1 MRDRLAVGAAIIAL
15 TILSYF
21 QFPGH
26 TYLGSDTQIY
36 VPMLEHIWDSSA
48 LTHDLVATKP
58 HLAYTLYDEIAIAL
72 RWITHSSF
80 RAVLI
85 GQQFIFRALEILGVY
100 LLTASFPLARRMAML
115 VAAFFTL
122 GATIVGPAV
131 LIFEYEPVPRA
142 FAVGLIFLAIGL
154 AAQEHLMLADLAAA
168 LAFLYHPPTVWVF
181 WLLYLWYV
189 LRHRDYRD
197 LWPLAI
203 GIAVL
208 FVSSRLQPGG
218 AQHQDFFT
226 RVSPESEEMQRMR
239 TSYNWISTW
248 SAQLIWQYILLWIV
262 SLLAFWRIRP
272 KTVRLFLL
280 GMPAI
285 GLLSIPLS
293 YVLLEQLKWG
303 LIPQFQPARA
313 TLFITAFAVI
323 LAAAAGIRAAEAKRW
338 IESAAWFVI
347 VFAVPLSARVFNIS
361 QRQFLVAAALAT
373 AAVVCV
379 MLLPSYRDSR
389 AKNGDS
395 LPVSHDLNW
404 PAVNASPA
412 WKQAGRP
419 RFLRASFS
427 NLAVIA
433 IALAPFFVIPIIGRV
448 RNYREPD
455 LAAIDDLARFARS
468 QTPKDA
474 VFLFADAGTS
484 GDPSVFRAES
494 LRALYVDWKSG
505 GQINYHEVSAQ
516 EWWQRWQAANQLRY
530 QPSALDGIEKLP
542 IDFLVLQPKN
552 RVPDRQ
558 PVYQSPQFV
567 VYKLAHQGAGS

>member
-1 MRDRLAVGAAIIAL
+1 MRDRLAVGAAIVAL
-15 TILSYF
+15 TLLSYF

-58 HLAYTLYDEIAIAL
+58 HLAFTLYDEIAIAL

-85 GQQFIFRALEILGVY
+85 GQQFLFRALEIFGVY
-100 LLTASFPLARRMAML
+100 LLAASFPLARRMAML

-142 FAVGLIFLAIGL
+142 FAVGLIFFAIGL

-197 LWPLAI
+197 LWPLAA
-203 GIAVL
+203 GIVLL
-208 FVSSRLQPGG
+208 FVASRLQPGG
-218 AQHQDFFT
+218 TQHQDFFT
-226 RVSPESEEMQRMR
+226 RVSPESEQLQRMR

-248 SAQLIWQYILLWIV
+248 SAQLIWQYVFLWIV

-272 KTVRLFLL
+272 KTARLFLL

-285 GLLSIPLS
+285 GLLSVPLS
-293 YVLLEQLKWG
+293 YVLLEQFKWG

-323 LAAAAGIRAAEAKRW
+323 LSTAAGIRAAEAKRSV
-338 IESAAWFVI
+338 ESVAWFLI

-361 QRQFLVAAALAT
+361 QRQFLVAASLAAIVAGVLYLQRFRWSPALL
-373 AAVVCV
+373 AAV
-379 MLLPSYRDSR
+379 
-389 AKNGDS
+389 
-395 LPVSHDLNW
+395 
-404 PAVNASPA
+404 AV
-412 WKQAGRP
+412 
-419 RFLRASFS
+419 
-427 NLAVIA
+427 V
-433 IALAPFFVIPIIGRV
+433 PFFVIPGLGRV

-455 LAAIDDLARFARS
+455 LAAIADLARFARD

-474 VFLFADAGTS
+474 VFLFADAGAS

-505 GQINYHEVSAQ
+505 GQINYHEASAQ

-530 QPSALDGIEKLP
+530 QPSALDTIEKLP
-542 IDFLVLQPKN
+542 IDYLVLQPKN
-552 RVPDRQ
+552 RLPDRH
-558 PVYQSPQFV
+558 PIYESPQFV
-567 VYKLAHQGAGS
+567 VYQVARRGAGS